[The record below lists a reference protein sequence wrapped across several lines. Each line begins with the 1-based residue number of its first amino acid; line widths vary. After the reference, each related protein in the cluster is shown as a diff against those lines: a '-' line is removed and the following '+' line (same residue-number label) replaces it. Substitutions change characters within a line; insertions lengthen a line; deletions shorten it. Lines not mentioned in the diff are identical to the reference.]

1 LAAYGYI
8 YNLSA
13 QSVPQEAAIT
23 FDTNGLLVGVTHT
36 AGSANLGITSSGTY
50 MVTFSVTAGQQAQFA
65 LFQNGVPVPGG
76 LYGSGSGNED
86 DFGQV
91 IVNLTAGDALTL
103 VNHTSKTSS
112 VSLSN
117 MAGGSQNNVDAS
129 ILIEK
134 IA

>member
-13 QSVPQEAAIT
+13 QSVSQEAAIT
-23 FDTNGLLVGVTHT
+23 FDTNAILVGITHT
-36 AGSANLGITSSGTY
+36 AGSSDVGITSSGTY

-65 LFQNGVPVPGG
+65 LFRNGSVVPGG
-76 LYGSGSGNED
+76 IYGSGSGNED

-91 IVNLTAGDALTL
+91 IVTLTAGDVLNI

-117 MAGGSQNNVDAS
+117 VAGGSQNNVDAS
-129 ILIEK
+129 IVIEK

>member
-13 QSVPQEAAIT
+13 QNVSQEAAVT
-23 FDTNGLLVGVTHT
+23 FDTNGILVGITHT
-36 AGSANLGITSSGTY
+36 AGSSNVGITSSGTY

-76 LYGSGSGNED
+76 IYGSGSGNED

-91 IVNLTAGDALTL
+91 IVNLTAGDVLTI
-103 VNHTSKTSS
+103 VNHTSKTTSVALSS
-112 VSLSN
+112 P
-117 MAGGSQNNVDAS
+117 AGGSQSNVDAS
-129 ILIEK
+129 IVIEK